1 MAGYQP
7 GNGPPAPAT
16 VAASRASG
24 AGSPATEMARS
35 EVGQFVLSAASG
47 TVVALAG
54 IDSESLRSMVDAT
67 EPGGTLRRAL
77 FIRLVSAPTTEIL
90 VDLIIDLLAE
100 TALRLW
106 PRWFADVDFSGCRND
121 TLGQIAAR
129 AIAGDAA
136 ARIAGLS
143 APWAEA
149 AALLALRGAPPR
161 VVRTLPAIEV
171 AQLTRALGGSGLVLV
186 IDIGAGIGGTS
197 AVTVRA
203 LEWIAAHAPCGV
215 VALFPDMPKSE
226 PPLDRILYGARQVVA
241 AEPGDA
247 RLNAERAAAPL
258 WIAPW
263 RGSPHPLSEVE
274 RRLASALRD
283 DNELAPLFAFNQS
296 VTTVRGSQPR
306 VDLVWTEGRLIV
318 ELDGYGSHGNR
329 SAFIYDRQRDYEL
342 SLSGY
347 TVLRLANDE
356 VEQDYG
362 KAIDKIRDLV
372 RLRQRQAM
380 KEE

>member
-1 MAGYQP
+1 
-7 GNGPPAPAT
+7 
-16 VAASRASG
+16 
-24 AGSPATEMARS
+24 
-35 EVGQFVLSAASG
+35 
-47 TVVALAG
+47 
-54 IDSESLRSMVDAT
+54 
-67 EPGGTLRRAL
+67 
-77 FIRLVSAPTTEIL
+77 
-90 VDLIIDLLAE
+90 
-100 TALRLW
+100 
-106 PRWFADVDFSGCRND
+106 
-121 TLGQIAAR
+121 
-129 AIAGDAA
+129 
-136 ARIAGLS
+136 
-143 APWAEA
+143 
-149 AALLALRGAPPR
+149 
-161 VVRTLPAIEV
+161 
-171 AQLTRALGGSGLVLV
+171 
-186 IDIGAGIGGTS
+186 
-197 AVTVRA
+197 
-203 LEWIAAHAPCGV
+203 
-215 VALFPDMPKSE
+215 MPKSE

-296 VTTVRGSQPR
+296 VTTVRGSRPR
-306 VDLVWTEGRLIV
+306 VDLVWTEGRLVV

-329 SAFIYDRQRDYEL
+329 AAFIYDRQRDYEL

-347 TVLRLANDE
+347 TVLRLPNDE
-356 VEQDYG
+356 VEQDCG